1 MNTQRK
7 IVFVELKETRSIK
20 QEEELIYCMVY
31 FVTLDVGEI
40 GQINS
45 ENKLSI
51 ISEEQPN
58 QVRDLLKN
66 NYLNSYTRMRRSNP
80 PHSICVSI

>member
-7 IVFVELKETRSIK
+7 IVFAELKETRSIK

-66 NYLNSYTRMRRSNP
+66 NYLNSYT
-80 PHSICVSI
+80 

>member
-7 IVFVELKETRSIK
+7 IVFVELKEISLIK
-20 QEEELIYCMVY
+20 PEEELIYYMVY
-31 FVTLDVGEI
+31 FVTIDVGEI
-40 GQINS
+40 GQTNS

-66 NYLNSYTRMRRSNP
+66 NYLNSYT
-80 PHSICVSI
+80 

>member
-66 NYLNSYTRMRRSNP
+66 NYLNSYA
-80 PHSICVSI
+80 

>member
-7 IVFVELKETRSIK
+7 IVFEELKETRSIK
-20 QEEELIYCMVY
+20 PEEELIYCMVY

-66 NYLNSYTRMRRSNP
+66 NYLNSYT
-80 PHSICVSI
+80 

>member
-7 IVFVELKETRSIK
+7 LVFEELKETRSIK
-20 QEEELIYCMVY
+20 PEEELIYCMVY

-40 GQINS
+40 GQTNS

-66 NYLNSYTRMRRSNP
+66 NYLNSYT
-80 PHSICVSI
+80 

>member
-7 IVFVELKETRSIK
+7 IVSVELKEPRSIK
-20 QEEELIYCMVY
+20 PEEELIYCMGY

-66 NYLNSYTRMRRSNP
+66 NYLNSYT
-80 PHSICVSI
+80 